1 MGRMRFRPWGR
12 GCLMVRLLLLT
23 ATMKS
28 EYVPLMRV
36 RLGMAGRLDCAVFTM
51 PRVVYCIERQ
61 TGICRKRTGR
71 GFCYIMPDGKRVGA
85 GGELS
90 RIASLRI
97 PPAWT
102 DVWISPDAKTHL
114 QATGRDS
121 MGRLQYL
128 YHAQWRSHREQL
140 KFERLLAFARFLP
153 AFRRR
158 AQIDARQ
165 GGMGKQKVL
174 AAVCN
179 LLDRTLIRVG
189 NDEYASQNGSY
200 GLTTMRNRHVKIHGP
215 SVEFSFRGKSGR
227 HHDITLHDP
236 VLARIVARCRELP
249 GSELF
254 EYFDSSGK
262 IHDVTAPDVNR
273 YIQEVSETAF
283 TAKDFRT
290 WHGTVLAAKSLQ
302 ELPAFTSAREA
313 CCNLVWAGR
322 RVAAELGN
330 TLAVCRKSYIHPGVV
345 ESYLAGEFADIVP
358 ARISGLRVSE
368 RFTYAL
374 LQKWYA
380 RSGKR
385 NGSARSK
392 INPRL
397 WRKTNPQR

>member
-1 MGRMRFRPWGR
+1 MKPEGRIGISGWTYPPWRGVFYPPGLAQTKELSYASRQFNSIEINGTHYALQRPEVFRKWYDQTPEKFVFSIKGSRYITHLRRGSSIGSAGFSIQRLRAGSMGRMRFRPWGR

-158 AQIDARQ
+158 ARIDARQ
-165 GGMGKQKVL
+165 RGMGKQKVL

-179 LLDRTLIRVG
+179 LLDRTLI
-189 NDEYASQNGSY
+189 GS
-200 GLTTMRNRHVKIHGP
+200 GTTSMPPK
-215 SVEFSFRGKSGR
+215 
-227 HHDITLHDP
+227 TDP
-236 VLARIVARCRELP
+236 MA
-249 GSELF
+249 
-254 EYFDSSGK
+254 
-262 IHDVTAPDVNR
+262 
-273 YIQEVSETAF
+273 
-283 TAKDFRT
+283 
-290 WHGTVLAAKSLQ
+290 
-302 ELPAFTSAREA
+302 
-313 CCNLVWAGR
+313 
-322 RVAAELGN
+322 
-330 TLAVCRKSYIHPGVV
+330 
-345 ESYLAGEFADIVP
+345 
-358 ARISGLRVSE
+358 
-368 RFTYAL
+368 
-374 LQKWYA
+374 
-380 RSGKR
+380 
-385 NGSARSK
+385 
-392 INPRL
+392 
-397 WRKTNPQR
+397 